1 MRTIMSV
8 WEIRILGSNDA
19 STKQF
24 LCCKITFKPTL
35 LVTWAGSLRIGML
48 SPPLP
53 HALTT
58 NLKQIDLPHS
68 HIP

>member
-1 MRTIMSV
+1 MSV

-35 LVTWAGSLRIGML
+35 LGTWSYNDMDLSLGVCT
-48 SPPLP
+48 SVYVC
-53 HALTT
+53 
-58 NLKQIDLPHS
+58 
-68 HIP
+68 